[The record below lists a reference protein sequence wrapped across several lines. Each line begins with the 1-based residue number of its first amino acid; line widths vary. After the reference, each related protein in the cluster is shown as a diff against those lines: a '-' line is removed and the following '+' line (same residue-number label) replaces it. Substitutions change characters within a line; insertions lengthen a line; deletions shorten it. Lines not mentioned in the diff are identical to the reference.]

1 MAKLD
6 LNVESA
12 ETFKARVSGIASDDQ
27 RQWGNMSAEEAVRH
41 LCFMLE
47 LSLGEQQGEKLPVP
61 MPGFLMWVLFF
72 NWFTNWPKAKFDAP
86 ANFLPAAQ
94 DDLDAARTT
103 CIEAIDRFVHQ
114 LESQPEQIG
123 FSPLLGNI
131 PLRKWAR
138 VHGVHMDHHLR
149 QFGV

>member
-1 MAKLD
+1 MAKLN
-6 LNVESA
+6 LNSESA
-12 ETFKARVSGIASDDQ
+12 AAFEARVAQIQSDDQ
-27 RQWGNMSAEEAVRH
+27 RQWGKMSSEEMLRH
-41 LCFMLE
+41 LIFMLE
-47 LSLGEQQGEKLPVP
+47 LSLGEQEGKKLPLP

-86 ANFLPAAQ
+86 PDFFPPSEN
-94 DDLDAARTT
+94 DLEAARTT
-103 CIEAIDRFVHQ
+103 CSEAINRFVQQ
-114 LESQPEQIG
+114 LESTPEQTG
-123 FSPLLGNI
+123 FSPLLGHI

>member
-6 LNVESA
+6 LNKESGA
-12 ETFKARVSGIASDDQ
+12 AFKARVEQIQSVDQ
-27 RQWGNMSAEEAVRH
+27 RQWGTMSPEETLRH
-41 LCFMLE
+41 LLFLLE
-47 LSLGEQQGEKLPVP
+47 LSLGEREAEKLPVP

-72 NWFTNWPKAKFDAP
+72 NWFTNWPKGKLEAP
-86 ANFLPAAQ
+86 PAFFPAAQ
-94 DDLDAARTT
+94 DDLTGARRACT
-103 CIEAIDRFVHQ
+103 EAIDRFVQQ
-114 LESQPEQIG
+114 LEATPEQRG
-123 FSPLLGNI
+123 FSPLLGHI

>member
-6 LNVESA
+6 LNPESA
-12 ETFKARVSGIASDDQ
+12 EDFKGRVAQIQSDEQ
-27 RQWGNMSAEEAVRH
+27 RQWGKMSAEEAVRH

-47 LSLGEQQGEKLPVP
+47 LSLGEQQGEKLPLP
-61 MPGFLMWVLFF
+61 MPGFLLWVLFF
-72 NWFTNWPKAKFDAP
+72 NWFTDWPKGRFDAP

-94 DDLDAARTT
+94 DDLEAARTT
-103 CIEAIDRFVHQ
+103 CMEAIDRFVAQ
-114 LESQPEQIG
+114 LERSPEQTG
-123 FSPLLGNI
+123 FSPLLGHI